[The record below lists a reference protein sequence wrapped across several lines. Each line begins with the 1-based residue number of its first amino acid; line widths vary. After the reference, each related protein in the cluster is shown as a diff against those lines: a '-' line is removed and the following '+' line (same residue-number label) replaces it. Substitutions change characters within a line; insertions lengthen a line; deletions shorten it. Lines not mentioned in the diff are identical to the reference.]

1 MLHSDK
7 HGSIPDYWNLLLPSK
22 LKWPLIFDKMK
33 HIHRIV
39 KCLFKKQQTKF
50 YTSSMLYKGWIYEM
64 RFMSHHVRVIWD
76 CLVMS
81 GKVYIVSHWSRRWVG
96 RGIVGTRDKSGSPF
110 LFISFILFV
119 KVGLSFPADFLLVSV
134 WQLVFH
140 FTRLPNGLLA
150 ADESDRRGVGS
161 CSVIR
166 DKVGKRWLSGT
177 DKIDSNGLK
186 ATM

>member
-1 MLHSDK
+1 MLWMLHSDK

-50 YTSSMLYKGWIYEM
+50 YTSSMFYKGWIYEM

-134 WQLVFH
+134 WQLVFSLH
-140 FTRLPNGLLA
+140 PPA
-150 ADESDRRGVGS
+150 
-161 CSVIR
+161 
-166 DKVGKRWLSGT
+166 KRTFSGRWERQA
-177 DKIDSNGLK
+177 GCW
-186 ATM
+186 